1 VSSNRAQARCEN
13 AAVTFPP
20 ARRARRAGPRWTL
33 VLPVKGGP
41 TAKSRLGAPPALAS
55 AIALDCLDAVL
66 GCPDVARAV
75 VVTADDAA
83 AAAARAAGADVVRES
98 RPGAGL
104 RAALDDGLAAAEG
117 PVAVL
122 LADLPALRPAD
133 LSAALREAARA
144 LRGPDAGPDAGAGG
158 RDDAGDAA
166 PAMAFVPDADR
177 TGTVLLAGLD
187 PAAVRPAF
195 GPGSAAEH
203 ARSGARRLDLS
214 LPRLRRD
221 VDTREDLATALALGV
236 GPRTAAAV
244 SAITGEQLPAAL
256 P

>member
-1 VSSNRAQARCEN
+1 
-13 AAVTFPP
+13 VTFPP
-20 ARRARRAGPRWTL
+20 ERRRAGPGWTL

-41 TAKSRLGAPPALAS
+41 TAKSRLGAPPELAT

-66 GCPDVARAV
+66 GCPDVAPAV

-83 AAAARAAGADVVRES
+83 AADARAAGADVVRES
-98 RPGAGL
+98 DPGAGL
-104 RAALDDGLAAAEG
+104 RAALRDGLAAAAG

-133 LSAALREAARA
+133 LSAALRAAARA
-144 LRGPDAGPDAGAGG
+144 LREPGPGPQAGPDAPG
-158 RDDAGDAA
+158 AA

-195 GPGSAAEH
+195 GPGSAAGH
-203 ARSGARRLDLS
+203 TRSGARRLDLP

-244 SAITGEQLPAAL
+244 AAIGAVTGPDLPTAL

>member
-1 VSSNRAQARCEN
+1 
-13 AAVTFPP
+13 VTFPP
-20 ARRARRAGPRWTL
+20 EHRARRAAPGWTL

-41 TAKSRLGAPPALAS
+41 AAKSRLGAPPALAT

-83 AAAARAAGADVVRES
+83 AAAAGAAGADVVRES

-144 LRGPDAGPDAGAGG
+144 LHGPGG
-158 RDDAGDAA
+158 RDAAGGAA

-195 GPGSAAEH
+195 GPGSAAGH
-203 ARSGARRLDLS
+203 ARSGARRLDLP

-244 SAITGEQLPAAL
+244 AAITGEELPAAL